1 VVPSKNVNDS
11 RRSDPLAFL
20 GKPISAGRNEEKWFP
35 RKNAAVPL
43 RTRFLWLPL
52 RERARPGGMRKS
64 GSFEKSMAPLVGL
77 TSGRRS
83 EQRE

>member
-1 VVPSKNVNDS
+1 VVPSRKRAVILGEPIYWRCGATDLS
-11 RRSDPLAFL
+11 RKER
-20 GKPISAGRNEEKWFP
+20 RNEEKWFP

-64 GSFEKSMAPLVGL
+64 GSFEKSNAPLVGPDSW
-77 TSGRRS
+77 TPV
-83 EQRE
+83 